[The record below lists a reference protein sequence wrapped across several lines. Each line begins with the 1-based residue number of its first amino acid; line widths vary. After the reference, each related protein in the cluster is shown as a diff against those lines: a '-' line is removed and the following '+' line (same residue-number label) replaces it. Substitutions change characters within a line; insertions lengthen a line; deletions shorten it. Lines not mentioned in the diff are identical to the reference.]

1 MKCRL
6 ITSWPSDSG
15 VGSGVVVVARSLGK
29 ILSDKGF
36 EVEFISG
43 DFSSGGYMATSLR
56 RIRFNYKMGRLAELR
71 DGLPTAAFDFDGFD
85 FSKGTR
91 FVSVNQGI
99 LADVARFESGAVR
112 QAVRLMAALER
123 RAISKAERVFAPSRF
138 SAGKIT
144 ELYGAP
150 PAKITVAPNGVFRG
164 QVSPPTRAGAGGA
177 SVLCVA
183 RLYKRK
189 GVDLL
194 LRAWPGVVAAIP
206 EAELK
211 IAGGGLEYE
220 QLRRMARELGISP
233 SVTFLGDVT
242 SREAVA
248 ELFARCDLFCLPS
261 RHETFGLVFLEAMAA
276 GRPVVALDSTAV
288 PEVVRNGV
296 DGILV
301 EPGGKGLPEA
311 VISLLKDPALRENM
325 GTAGRERV
333 LKEFLWEKTSGPLVD
348 YFKRW

>member
-1 MKCRL
+1 MKCRV
-6 ITSWPSDSG
+6 ITSWPLDSG

-29 ILSDKGF
+29 ILRGKGF
-36 EVEFISG
+36 DVKFISG
-43 DFSSGGYMATSLR
+43 DFRSGGYLATSLR
-56 RIRFNYKMGRLAELR
+56 RIRFNYKIGRLAELR

-85 FSKGTR
+85 FTKGTR

-112 QAVRLMAALER
+112 QAVRLMAALEK
-123 RAISKAERVFAPSRF
+123 RAVSKAETVFVPSRF
-138 SAGKIT
+138 SGGKIT
-144 ELYGAP
+144 ELYGLP
-150 PAKITVAPNGVFRG
+150 PAKIVVAPNGVFRG
-164 QVSPPTRAGAGGA
+164 QVPPPTRAGSGGA

-194 LRAWPGVVAAIP
+194 LRAWRGVVAEIP

-220 QLRRMARELGISP
+220 PLRRMARELGISS

-242 SREAVA
+242 SRETVA
-248 ELFARCDLFCLPS
+248 ELFAGCDAFCLPS

-301 EPGGKGLPEA
+301 EPGGRGLAEA
-311 VISLLKDPALRENM
+311 VISLLKDPALRQNM

-333 LKEFLWEKTSGPLVD
+333 LRDFLWEKTSEPLVD
-348 YFKRW
+348 YFSRW